1 MKHILIILM
10 LMPFLLLAQNDRSL
24 ENNKRSD
31 TIDIKI
37 YKLYIDVTDFN
48 TNTIKASCQVKFQ
61 SKMNNVSGI
70 SLDLL
75 SLQVDSVIYHGQAA
89 DYSYNGELLRINFTV
104 PINQFDLDSV
114 TVHYQGSPVTDASGW
129 GGFYFQNGFAFN
141 LGVGFEA
148 NPHNFGRV
156 WHPCFDNFVERAQY
170 EMTFKTSGTKR
181 AYANGI
187 ITHEDNSIPGE
198 MLRTWFISHPIPSYL
213 ACFTVGDY
221 THVTQNYQS
230 PLYGNSIPVMLVARP
245 QDTVG
250 MKISFNKLFD
260 MMEIYEQK
268 YGPYLWEK
276 VGFALVPFN
285 SGAMEHATL
294 VAFPQLVGAGNTNYD
309 WLIAHEL
316 SHHWWGNLVTC
327 KTSSDMWI
335 NEGFAVYSEAIFLE
349 AINSYNSYLNDL
361 KNKHLKV
368 LQQAHFNDGDFYPIS
383 GVPHGAV
390 YGDHS
395 YQKGAVVLHN
405 MRTYLGDEL
414 FFQGLQALQTDFAQ
428 SAVDAIDVRNK
439 LTQTT
444 GVDMTSFFDDWIF
457 QPGFVGIVLDSFQ
470 VVPNGNQF
478 DVKVSMRQ
486 KIRKANHLFSSFPL
500 RVSFV
505 QDIGTE
511 VHETITFSGEQMTAN
526 FTLPFNPKMV
536 YLNGNEGIM
545 NAVTAKNYLLT
556 ESGTFLDNYS
566 YSRVIAPAAN
576 PPGTRL
582 VRIEHCRVAP
592 DAFDENNPGVKISS
606 ERYWRVDGVWDKDFT
621 WNTWFVFDARNNA
634 SGNLD
639 MDLMQNPH
647 QINFHEDSLKLLY
660 RPNPSSPWTI
670 VEHAELNRLGSATDG
685 YARFVLNNV
694 QKGEY
699 TFGFKFSS
707 LNLGDYKLNN
717 FVIYPNPAQ
726 GFFSFKAP
734 NSNEKY
740 TLLIHD
746 NAGRLLKSI
755 HVSNGQIIELDKN
768 WHGVLHVSVCINNKI
783 LGTQRLV
790 VD

>member
-1 MKHILIILM
+1 
-10 LMPFLLLAQNDRSL
+10 
-24 ENNKRSD
+24 
-31 TIDIKI
+31 
-37 YKLYIDVTDFN
+37 
-48 TNTIKASCQVKFQ
+48 
-61 SKMNNVSGI
+61 
-70 SLDLL
+70 
-75 SLQVDSVIYHGQAA
+75 
-89 DYSYNGELLRINFTV
+89 
-104 PINQFDLDSV
+104 
-114 TVHYQGSPVTDASGW
+114 
-129 GGFYFQNGFAFN
+129 
-141 LGVGFEA
+141 
-148 NPHNFGRV
+148 
-156 WHPCFDNFVERAQY
+156 
-170 EMTFKTSGTKR
+170 
-181 AYANGI
+181 
-187 ITHEDNSIPGE
+187 
-198 MLRTWFISHPIPSYL
+198 
-213 ACFTVGDY
+213 
-221 THVTQNYQS
+221 
-230 PLYGNSIPVMLVARP
+230 
-245 QDTVG
+245 
-250 MKISFNKLFD
+250 
-260 MMEIYEQK
+260 
-268 YGPYLWEK
+268 
-276 VGFALVPFN
+276 
-285 SGAMEHATL
+285 
-294 VAFPQLVGAGNTNYD
+294 
-309 WLIAHEL
+309 
-316 SHHWWGNLVTC
+316 
-327 KTSSDMWI
+327 
-335 NEGFAVYSEAIFLE
+335 
-349 AINSYNSYLNDL
+349 
-361 KNKHLKV
+361 
-368 LQQAHFNDGDFYPIS
+368 
-383 GVPHGAV
+383 
-390 YGDHS
+390 
-395 YQKGAVVLHN
+395 

-428 SAVDAIDVRNK
+428 SAIDAIDVRNK

-444 GVDMTSFFDDWIF
+444 GVDMKSFFDDWIF
-457 QPGFVGIVLDSFQ
+457 QPGFVGVVLDSFQ